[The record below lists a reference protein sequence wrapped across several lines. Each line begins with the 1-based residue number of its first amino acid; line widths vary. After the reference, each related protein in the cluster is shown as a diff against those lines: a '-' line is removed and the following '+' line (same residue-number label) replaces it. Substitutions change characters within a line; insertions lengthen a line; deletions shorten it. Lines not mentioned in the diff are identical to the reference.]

1 MAINSETSELSL
13 NELLKNSLDGIF
25 VIDREC
31 RYVLFSDGCERIT
44 GYSRGSVIGTECS
57 CHELTDCH
65 DEHGRSLAG
74 TPCPGLG
81 IFRGE
86 VPTARQRLAIRR
98 HNGQTVWVETTYS
111 PMYDEDGSVAYVVG
125 ILRDMTAILARDE
138 QILSMTGDTV
148 AADFDTTIGTLDSLT
163 KEGSGMN
170 SRDASGE
177 AGNRPLDEVLT
188 SIERREILA
197 ALRRANG
204 QRTLAAQLLRI
215 SRSRLY
221 RRMEALGIDPRKL
234 GPHGEV

>member
-1 MAINSETSELSL
+1 
-13 NELLKNSLDGIF
+13 
-25 VIDREC
+25 
-31 RYVLFSDGCERIT
+31 
-44 GYSRGSVIGTECS
+44 
-57 CHELTDCH
+57 
-65 DEHGRSLAG
+65 
-74 TPCPGLG
+74 
-81 IFRGE
+81 
-86 VPTARQRLAIRR
+86 
-98 HNGQTVWVETTYS
+98 
-111 PMYDEDGSVAYVVG
+111 MYDENGSVAYVVG
-125 ILRDMTAILARDE
+125 ILRDVTETLARED
-138 QILSMTGDTV
+138 QTLSMTGDTV

-163 KEGSGMN
+163 EEGSGMN

-177 AGNRPLDEVLT
+177 AGNRPLDDVLT